1 MQLNESQTKAA
12 NALSGYV
19 LIKAGAGSGKTR
31 TVVERINNLLR
42 SGVSPYNI
50 LAITFTNKAAGELKS
65 RLTNPAITASTIHSL
80 CVRIMRQY
88 PPKGY
93 DRNFQILDSDDQK
106 SLIKH
111 LKPSFLVRYD
121 DKYKTFE
128 ALFDA
133 MNNNT
138 LVSDLVKTKRN
149 NLTNRKTYKI
159 SSEDP
164 AYQKLLGKFCDY
176 YIDYLRLHNQM
187 DFDDLI
193 IKATEVFRSNQ
204 VALASFQ
211 NLWTH
216 ISIDEYQDT
225 SQMQLDFLNL
235 LTEGIDKRGSL
246 CVVGDPNQSIY
257 RFNGADVS
265 IIDNFAKTHE
275 NTQVFHLRENYRS
288 TAEII
293 NTANSIFDTSV
304 ATSENSGVK
313 PLYLHA
319 KDKYDEIELVIDLIK
334 QYNDYTNT
342 AILYRSNWL
351 SRDYEQA
358 LTANNI
364 PYQIFGGLSFYER
377 AEIKDLLAYMRLL
390 TNPKSD
396 IDFLRIIN
404 KPTRGFGK
412 ATVSEII
419 DFANQ
424 NNLSYIE
431 GLRQMTF
438 KGKKEVERQKF
449 VNLYDSCQLTSLAR
463 IANHF
468 LTGSGLNE
476 MYKEIDKQ
484 DDNSD
489 RIGNLNEFVTA
500 CHDFDHDNHDVAI
513 MDRLDDF
520 LANVTIDSGDEET
533 EAGVSL
539 MTIHKAKGLEFD
551 MVFVVGVE
559 DNILPGKRSYTD
571 DAEETRKNIQEE
583 KRVFYVAVTRAKK
596 FLIIT
601 NRESRYQF
609 GMKIYND
616 PSPFVTDKFLETLE
630 EEKDND

>member
-12 NALSGYV
+12 NALNGYV

-50 LAITFTNKAAGELKS
+50 LAITFTNKAASELKS

-93 DRNFQILDSDDQK
+93 SHNFQILDNDDQK

-111 LKPSFLVRYD
+111 LKPYFLAEYD
-121 DKYKTFE
+121 NATKTFE

-133 MNNNT
+133 TNPST
-138 LVSDLVKTKRN
+138 IASDLVKVKRNRLTKRN
-149 NLTNRKTYKI
+149 TYKI
-159 SSEDP
+159 SSENNE
-164 AYQKLLGKFCDY
+164 YKRLLDKFCKY
-176 YIDYLRLHNQM
+176 YIDYLCLHNQM

-193 IKATEVFRSNQ
+193 IKATDVFRSNPT
-204 VALASFQ
+204 ALAAFQ

-257 RFNGADVS
+257 SFNGADVS

-293 NTANSIFDTSV
+293 DTANSIFDTSV
-304 ATSENSGVK
+304 ATSENSGIK

-319 KDKYDEIELVIDLIK
+319 KNKYDEIKIVIDLIK
-334 QYNDYTNT
+334 RYNNYKNT

-358 LTANNI
+358 LAANNI

-377 AEIKDLLAYMRLL
+377 TEIKDLLAYMRLL

-404 KPTRGFGK
+404 KPARGFGN

-424 NNLSYIE
+424 NNLSYID
-431 GLRQMTF
+431 GLRQITF
-438 KGKKEVERQKF
+438 KGKKEIERQKI
-449 VNLYDSCQLTSLAR
+449 VNLYDSCERTSLAR
-463 IANHF
+463 IAKHF
-468 LTGSGLNE
+468 LTNSGLEE
-476 MYKEIDKQ
+476 MYQKIDEK
-484 DDNSD
+484 DGNSD
-489 RIGNLNEFVTA
+489 RVGNLNEFVTA
-500 CHDFDHDNHDVAI
+500 CHDFDHDNHDVTI

-559 DNILPGKRSYTD
+559 DNILPGKRSYTNNS
-571 DAEETRKNIQEE
+571 EETRKNIQEE
-583 KRVFYVAVTRAKK
+583 KRIFYVAVTRAKK

-609 GMKIYND
+609 GSQIYND
-616 PSPFVTDKFLETLE
+616 PSPFITDKLLETLE
-630 EEKDND
+630 EE

>member
-1 MQLNESQTKAA
+1 MQLNESQAKAA
-12 NALSGYV
+12 NALSGCV

-65 RLTNPAITASTIHSL
+65 RLTNPAVTASTIHSL

-93 DRNFQILDSDDQK
+93 NRNFQILDSDDQK
-106 SLIKH
+106 SLINH
-111 LKPSFLVRYD
+111 LKPFFLKKYD
-121 DKYKTFE
+121 DNLKTFE
-128 ALFDA
+128 GFLDA
-133 MNNNT
+133 ISNN
-138 LVSDLVKTKRN
+138 VFAGDFVKNKCNRLTK
-149 NLTNRKTYKI
+149 RKTYKI
-159 SSEDP
+159 SSKDP
-164 AYQKLLGKFCDY
+164 AYQRLLDKFCDY
-176 YIDYLRLHNQM
+176 YIDYLRLHGQM

-193 IKATEVFRSNQ
+193 IKATEVFRTNSI
-204 VALASFQ
+204 ALAAFQ

-265 IIDNFAKTHE
+265 IIDNFAKIHPH
-275 NTQVFHLRENYRS
+275 TQVFHLRENYRS
-288 TAEII
+288 TPEII
-293 NTANSIFDTSV
+293 DTANSIFDTSV
-304 ATSENSGVK
+304 ATSENSGIK
-313 PLYLHA
+313 PLYLRTE
-319 KDKYDEIELVIDLIK
+319 DKYDEIKTVIDLIK
-334 QYNDYTNT
+334 EYNDYTNT

-358 LTANNI
+358 LAANNI
-364 PYQIFGGLSFYER
+364 PYQIFGGLSFYKR
-377 AEIKDLLAYMRLL
+377 TEIKDLLAYMRLL

-404 KPTRGFGK
+404 KPSRKFGS
-412 ATVSEII
+412 ATVSEIT
-419 DFANQ
+419 DFANR
-424 NNLSYIE
+424 NNLSYIDA
-431 GLRQMTF
+431 LRQMTF
-438 KGKKEVERQKF
+438 NGKKEIERQKF
-449 VNLYDSCQLTSLAR
+449 VDLYDSCELTSLAR
-463 IANHF
+463 IAKQF
-468 LTGSGLNE
+468 LTKSGLNE
-476 MYKEIDKQ
+476 MYKEIDEKE
-484 DDNSD
+484 DNSD
-489 RIGNLNEFVTA
+489 RLGNLNEFVTA
-500 CHDFDHDNHDVAI
+500 CHDFDHDNHDLAI

-539 MTIHKAKGLEFD
+539 MTIHRAKGLEFD
-551 MVFVVGVE
+551 MVFVVGAE
-559 DNILPGKRSYTD
+559 NNILPGKRSYTD
-571 DAEETRKNIQEE
+571 DAEETKKNIQEE

-601 NRESRYQF
+601 NRRTRYQY
-609 GMKIYND
+609 GMEIHNS
-616 PSPFVTDKFLETLE
+616 PSPFLTDELLDTLE
-630 EEKDND
+630 RE

>member
-12 NALSGYV
+12 NALNGYV

-42 SGVSPYNI
+42 SGVSPSNI

-65 RLTNPAITASTIHSL
+65 RLTNPGVTASTIHAL
-80 CVRIMRQY
+80 CVRIMRGY

-93 DRNFQILDSDDQK
+93 NRNFQILDSDDQR

-111 LKPSFLVRYD
+111 LMPYFLSSCDSDKELFETIFGVTNLSTFVR
-121 DKYKTFE
+121 
-128 ALFDA
+128 
-133 MNNNT
+133 
-138 LVSDLVKTKRN
+138 DLIKVKRNRATKRN
-149 NLTNRKTYKI
+149 AYKI
-159 SSEDP
+159 NSKNE
-164 AYQKLLGKFCDY
+164 AYVRLLDKFCTY

-193 IKATEVFRSNQ
+193 IKATEVFKNNPE
-204 VALASFQ
+204 ALATFQ

-225 SQMQLDFLNL
+225 SQMQLEFLKL
-235 LTEGIDKRGSL
+235 LTRGIDKRGSL

-265 IIDNFAKTHE
+265 IIDNFAKVHP

-288 TAEII
+288 TPEII
-293 NTANSIFDTSV
+293 DTANSIFDTSV
-304 ATSENSGVK
+304 ATSKNSGIK
-313 PLYLHA
+313 PLYLRT
-319 KDKYDEIELVIDLIK
+319 KDKYDEIKTVINLIK
-334 QYNDYTNT
+334 EYNNYKNT

-358 LTANNI
+358 LAANNI

-396 IDFLRIIN
+396 VDFLRIIN
-404 KPTRGFGK
+404 TPSRKFGN

-419 DFANQ
+419 NFSSQ
-424 NNLSYIE
+424 NDLSYID
-431 GLRQMTF
+431 GLRQITF
-438 KGKKEVERQKF
+438 DGKKEIERKKF
-449 VNLYDSCQLTSLAR
+449 VNLYDSCKMTSLAQ
-463 IANHF
+463 IAKHF
-468 LTGSGLNE
+468 LIGSGLE
-476 MYKEIDKQ
+476 DMYQKIDEKE
-484 DDNSD
+484 DNSD
-489 RIGNLNEFVTA
+489 RVGNLNEFVTA
-500 CHDFDHDNHDVAI
+500 CHDFDNDNHDVAI

-520 LANVTIDSGDEET
+520 LANVTIDSGDEKTET
-533 EAGVSL
+533 GVNL

-551 MVFVVGVE
+551 MVFVVGAE
-559 DNILPGKRSYTD
+559 DGILPGKKSYTN

-601 NRESRYQF
+601 NREVRYQF
-609 GMKIYND
+609 GNKSYNN
-616 PSPFVTDKFLETLE
+616 PSQFLTDKFLKTLE
-630 EEKDND
+630 EE

>member
-12 NALSGYV
+12 NALNGYI

-42 SGVSPYNI
+42 SGVSPHNI

-65 RLTNPAITASTIHSL
+65 RLTNPAVTASTIHSL
-80 CVRIMRQY
+80 CVRIMRKY

-93 DRNFQILDSDDQK
+93 NRNFQILDSDDQK
-106 SLIKH
+106 SLVKH
-111 LKPSFLVRYD
+111 LKPYFLEKCD
-121 DKYKTFE
+121 DPKLFE
-128 ALFDA
+128 ALFEA
-133 MNNNT
+133 TNNNAF
-138 LVSDLVKTKRN
+138 VSDLVKVKRN
-149 NLTNRKTYKI
+149 HLTNRKTYKI

-164 AYQKLLGKFCDY
+164 AYQRLLDKFCGY
-176 YIDYLRLHNQM
+176 YINYLRLHNQV

-193 IKATEVFRSNQ
+193 IKATEVFKNNPA
-204 VALASFQ
+204 ALAAFQ

-235 LTEGIDKRGSL
+235 LTKGIDKRGSL

-288 TAEII
+288 TPEII

-304 ATSENSGVK
+304 ATSENSGIK

-319 KDKYDEIELVIDLIK
+319 ENKYDEIKTVINLIK
-334 QYNDYTNT
+334 QYNNYTNT

-404 KPTRGFGK
+404 KPTRGFGN

-424 NNLSYIE
+424 NNLSYID
-431 GLRQMTF
+431 GLRQITL
-438 KGKKEVERQKF
+438 KGNKEIERQKF
-449 VNLYDSCQLTSLAR
+449 VNLYDSCKTTSLAQ
-463 IANHF
+463 IAKHF
-468 LTGSGLNE
+468 LTNSGLEE
-476 MYKEIDKQ
+476 MYKQIDEKE
-484 DDNSD
+484 DNSD
-489 RIGNLNEFVTA
+489 RVGNLNEFVTA

-559 DNILPGKRSYTD
+559 SNILPGKRSYTD

-609 GMKIYND
+609 GKRICNE
-616 PSPFVTDKFLETLE
+616 PSPFLTDKFLEAIETE
-630 EEKDND
+630 

>member
-1 MQLNESQTKAA
+1 MKLNESQTKAA
-12 NALSGYV
+12 NALNGYI

-88 PPKGY
+88 PPLGY
-93 DRNFQILDSDDQK
+93 NRNFQILDSDDQK

-111 LKPSFLVRYD
+111 LKPYFLEKCD
-121 DKYKTFE
+121 DPKLFE
-128 ALFDA
+128 GLFKA
-133 MNNNT
+133 INNNVF
-138 LVSDLVKTKRN
+138 VSDLVKVKRN
-149 NLTNRKTYKI
+149 RLTNRKTYKI
-159 SSEDP
+159 SPENP
-164 AYQKLLGKFCDY
+164 EYKRLLDKFCGY

-193 IKATEVFRSNQ
+193 IKATEVFKNNPA
-204 VALASFQ
+204 ALTTFQ

-235 LTEGIDKRGSL
+235 LTKGIDKRGSL

-288 TAEII
+288 TPEII
-293 NTANSIFDTSV
+293 NAANSIFDTSV
-304 ATSENSGVK
+304 ATSENSGIK

-319 KDKYDEIELVIDLIK
+319 KNKYDEIKIVIDLIK
-334 QYNDYTNT
+334 QYNNYTNT

-404 KPTRGFGK
+404 KPTRGFGN

-431 GLRQMTF
+431 SLRQMTF
-438 KGKKEVERQKF
+438 KGNKEIERQKF
-449 VNLYDSCQLTSLAR
+449 VNLYDSCKITSLAQ
-463 IANHF
+463 IAKHF
-468 LTGSGLNE
+468 LTNSGLEE
-476 MYKEIDKQ
+476 MYKKIDEKE
-484 DDNSD
+484 DNSD
-489 RIGNLNEFVTA
+489 RVGNLNEFVTA

-533 EAGVSL
+533 EAGVNL

-559 DNILPGKRSYTD
+559 DNILPGKKSYIG

-609 GMKIYND
+609 GNEIYNK
-616 PSPFVTDKFLETLE
+616 PSLFLTDKFLETIE
-630 EEKDND
+630 AE

>member
-1 MQLNESQTKAA
+1 MQLNESQAKAA
-12 NALSGYV
+12 SALSGYV

-65 RLTNPAITASTIHSL
+65 RLTNPGVTASTIHSL

-93 DRNFQILDSDDQK
+93 NRNFQILDSDDQK
-106 SLIKH
+106 SLIRH
-111 LKPSFLVRYD
+111 LKPYFLEKYD
-121 DKYKTFE
+121 DKIKTFE
-128 ALFDA
+128 ALFEA
-133 MNNNT
+133 ISLNNF
-138 LVSDLVKTKRN
+138 VSDLVKTKRN
-149 NLTNRKTYKI
+149 RATKRNTYKI
-159 SSEDP
+159 NLENP
-164 AYQKLLGKFCDY
+164 AYKRLLDKFCDY

-193 IKATEVFRSNQ
+193 IKATEVFRNNPE
-204 VALASFQ
+204 ALATFQ

-265 IIDNFAKTHE
+265 IIDNFAKIHPH
-275 NTQVFHLRENYRS
+275 TQVFYLRENYRS
-288 TAEII
+288 TPEII
-293 NTANSIFDTSV
+293 DTANSIFDTSV
-304 ATSENSGVK
+304 ATSENSGIK

-319 KDKYDEIELVIDLIK
+319 KGKYDEIKTVIDLIK
-334 QYNDYTNT
+334 EYNDYKNT

-358 LTANNI
+358 LAANNI

-404 KPTRGFGK
+404 KPSRKFGST
-412 ATVSEII
+412 TVSEIT
-419 DFANQ
+419 DFANR
-424 NNLSYIE
+424 NNLSYIDA
-431 GLRQMTF
+431 LRHMTF
-438 KGKKEVERQKF
+438 NGKKEFERQKF
-449 VNLYDSCQLTSLAR
+449 VDLYDSCEMSSLAR
-463 IANHF
+463 IAKQF
-468 LTGSGLNE
+468 LTRSGLKD
-476 MYKEIDKQ
+476 MYQQMDEKEE
-484 DDNSD
+484 NSD
-489 RIGNLNEFVTA
+489 RLGNLNEFVTA

-520 LANVTIDSGDEET
+520 LANVTIDSGDEKT
-533 EAGVSL
+533 EAGVNL

-551 MVFVVGVE
+551 MVFVVGAE
-559 DNILPGKRSYTD
+559 DNILPGKRSYTN

-601 NRESRYQF
+601 NRKIRYQF
-609 GMKIYND
+609 GMEIHNS
-616 PSPFVTDKFLETLE
+616 PSPFLTDKLLDTLETE
-630 EEKDND
+630 